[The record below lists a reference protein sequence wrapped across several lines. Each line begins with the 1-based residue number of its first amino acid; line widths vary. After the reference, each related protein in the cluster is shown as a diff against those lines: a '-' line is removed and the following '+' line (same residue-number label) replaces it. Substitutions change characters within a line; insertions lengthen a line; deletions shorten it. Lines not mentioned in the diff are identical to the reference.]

1 MKTTPKPRRARI
13 LAPSQWSAF
22 GASALAGLT
31 AGILWAPASGQHS
44 RTRLAARFQD
54 WSRTLT
60 GRWNRWNPWPL
71 ARPTHRPALTA
82 VPNLSMQPERL
93 LTAD

>member
-1 MKTTPKPRRARI
+1 MKTILKPRNVRI
-13 LAPSQWSAF
+13 PVLGRWSAF

-44 RTRLAARFQD
+44 RTRLAAHFRD
-54 WSRTLT
+54 WSRTVT
-60 GRWNRWNPWPL
+60 GRWNHWPMI
-71 ARPTHRPALTA
+71 RPMHRPLPAA
-82 VPNLSMQPERL
+82 APNLAMHPERL

>member
-1 MKTTPKPRRARI
+1 MKTTLKPRGARI
-13 LAPSQWSAF
+13 PALGRWSAF

-44 RTRLAARFQD
+44 RTRLAARFRD
-54 WSRTLT
+54 WSRILT
-60 GRWNRWNPWPL
+60 GRWNPWPL
-71 ARPTHRPALTA
+71 ARPTRRPLPAA
-82 VPNLSMQPERL
+82 APNLAMHPERL